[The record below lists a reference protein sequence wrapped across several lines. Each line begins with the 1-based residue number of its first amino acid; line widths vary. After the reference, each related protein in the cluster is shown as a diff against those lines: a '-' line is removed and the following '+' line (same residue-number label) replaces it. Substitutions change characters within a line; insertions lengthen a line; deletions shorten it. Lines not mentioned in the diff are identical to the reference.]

1 MDFQEL
7 FDNNLFDNSNIAE
20 EIAEVRLMRRD
31 TNAEDDRKVILLGLA
46 TLLLS
51 FVLLGTIAAIVV
63 MSTSISSIE
72 NLRTEMQRQ
81 QEDRQKEETHI
92 KAQRQ
97 KWIGLLFDKLDESQ
111 LISILVSPFLDQ
123 DTMALIEERV
133 MQKILNSPPSP
144 ELSRKAADA
153 DE

>member
-7 FDNNLFDNSNIAE
+7 FDNNLFDNNNIAE
-20 EIAEVRLMRRD
+20 EISEVRLMRRD

-92 KAQRQ
+92 KAHRQ